1 MTKRTELDALM
12 ARIEEM
18 WANQDTL
25 FRVVGET
32 QQWDHQHGADWTFA
46 DVPYHLAYCNRDLV
60 SRPIE
65 LGRNLPVE
73 ERVSIATMDDLN
85 EWNELEFAARPA
97 GQMAEE
103 SLAEL
108 RTSWAEILKTVT
120 DWTDADLERPWWMP
134 FMGGMWLTVRDGL
147 QWTLGHDWSEFMQL
161 RIYMGRSEP
170 VPNPEITTHF
180 LGMVF
185 IGQYPQLLDV
195 DAAQGREF
203 RVVMAFSDPGVSSFT
218 IEVSEGVANV
228 RPGEA
233 EKADLVITQSAE
245 NFEKTRNGIQS
256 LADGIQ
262 KGEVQVSDMKSLAI
276 FGELFPM

>member
-1 MTKRTELDALM
+1 
-12 ARIEEM
+12 
-18 WANQDTL
+18 
-25 FRVVGET
+25 
-32 QQWDHQHGADWTFA
+32 
-46 DVPYHLAYCNRDLV
+46 
-60 SRPIE
+60 
-65 LGRNLPVE
+65 
-73 ERVSIATMDDLN
+73 
-85 EWNELEFAARPA
+85 
-97 GQMAEE
+97 
-103 SLAEL
+103 
-108 RTSWAEILKTVT
+108 
-120 DWTDADLERPWWMP
+120 
-134 FMGGMWLTVRDGL
+134 MWLTVRDGL
-147 QWTLGHDWSEFMQL
+147 QWTLAHDWSEFMQL

-203 RVVMAFSDPGVSSFT
+203 RAVMAFTDPGVSSFT

-233 EKADLVITQSAE
+233 EKADLVIIQSAE

-262 KGEVQVSDMKSLAI
+262 KGEVQVNDKKSLAT
-276 FGELFPM
+276 FGELFPR